1 MLRDIDPQSLEGHVI
16 IFIVAVLMF
25 GTLITVLWA
34 YDKVCTWFE
43 MGYWRDLL
51 PFSNSSRASSYPPVR
66 MGMQP
71 IPVTSEGNEPLPK
84 LAQRDWLDRVNNQPD
99 LAPHLLIVGKSGS
112 GKSTLARAI
121 LSSRRGL
128 LAIVTPKFEEAE
140 AWAVPLV
147 TIDPDASFSTIN
159 ATLKA
164 LYSTLLQR
172 TQADTPITIV
182 LDDYTILAND
192 RQCKDACAQL
202 VQAVARLG
210 RSKRVRLLLL
220 THETTAA
227 ATATNGQHALL
238 ENFTRIDCERYTHR
252 ATLVWDDVR
261 YELDT
266 RNVPAL
272 AQRGLAHLATW
283 QPPAPPPVQSVRTS
297 TVPRWDAIEP
307 PDTGTVPV
315 HTSTVPPEA
324 GTAIP
329 PDLSADEA
337 GMIVALYKAGYSKNK
352 IAALLGGSKSTA
364 YARINTALESEVHP

>member
-16 IFIVAVLMF
+16 LFIVAVLMF
-25 GTLITVLWA
+25 GTLITILWA
-34 YDKVCTWFE
+34 YDKVMTWLE

-51 PFSNSSRASSYPPVR
+51 PFSNSSRAYSY
-66 MGMQP
+66 QP
-71 IPVTSEGNEPLPK
+71 YRVGTQPMPVTSDGSEPLPK
-84 LAQRDWLDRVNNQPD
+84 LGQRDWLDRVNNQPD
-99 LAPHLLIVGKSGS
+99 LAPHLLIAGKSGS

-121 LSSRRGL
+121 LSHRRGVL
-128 LAIVTPKFEEAE
+128 VIVTPKFEEAE
-140 AWAVPLV
+140 AWGVPV
-147 TIDPDASFSTIN
+147 TTIDPDATFTTIT

-164 LYSTLLQR
+164 LYSELLKR
-172 TQADTPITIV
+172 TQADAPITIV

-192 RQCKDACAQL
+192 RQCKDSCGQL

-227 ATATNGQHALL
+227 ATATAGQHSLL

-252 ATLVWDDVR
+252 ATLIWDDVR

-283 QPPAPPPVQSVRTS
+283 RPTTVQIEPPDTGIS
-297 TVPRWDAIEP
+297 TVPRRDAIEP
-307 PDTGTVPV
+307 PDTGI
-315 HTSTVPPEA
+315 STVPPEA
-324 GTAIP
+324 
-329 PDLSADEA
+329 SADEA
-337 GMIVALYKAGYSKNK
+337 GMIVALYRAGYSKNK

-364 YARINTALESEVHP
+364 YARINAVLENEVKP